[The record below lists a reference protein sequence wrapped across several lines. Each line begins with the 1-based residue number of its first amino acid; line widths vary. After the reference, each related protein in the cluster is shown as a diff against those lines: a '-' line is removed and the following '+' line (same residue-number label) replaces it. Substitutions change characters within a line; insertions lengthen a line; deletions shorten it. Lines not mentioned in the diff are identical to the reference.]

1 MDKTKFT
8 ADPHLDS
15 EGFSS
20 DCEAQ
25 LSTMSFGDPL
35 FEPGQHE
42 IRQMI
47 VTHMGEVV
55 VEDRNLNMS
64 HVYLRRDLTERRH
77 RARAANEPGI
87 KVLGY
92 EAFNNAG
99 AHINNIAEDARVN
112 AELAARGLGHVLD
125 VARCE
130 GCTPEACT
138 WTDLSDEEIEAQH
151 RHWQT
156 MGNGWSGA

>member
-8 ADPHLDS
+8 ANPHLDS
-15 EGFSS
+15 EGF
-20 DCEAQ
+20 
-25 LSTMSFGDPL
+25 
-35 FEPGQHE
+35 
-42 IRQMI
+42 
-47 VTHMGEVV
+47 
-55 VEDRNLNMS
+55 NLNMS

-87 KVLGY
+87 KVFGY

-99 AHINNIAEDARVN
+99 AHINSTTDA
-112 AELAARGLGHVLD
+112 
-125 VARCE
+125 ARCE
-130 GCTPEACT
+130 GCTPQACT